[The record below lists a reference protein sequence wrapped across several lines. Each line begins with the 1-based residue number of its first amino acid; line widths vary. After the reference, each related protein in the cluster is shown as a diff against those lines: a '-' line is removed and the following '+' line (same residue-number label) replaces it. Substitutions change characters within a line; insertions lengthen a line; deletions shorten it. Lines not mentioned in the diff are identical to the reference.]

1 MKLRR
6 SKLALVAIAGF
17 ALAGATACNGD
28 EKPVQDVTFL
38 TFGAANGGT
47 AALGYSADRGLHL
60 ASIDGTSV
68 LNMAIKGQVD
78 EEEERGGGGG
88 GGFFSGST
96 GGSASFSGSTG
107 GSTSFSGGT
116 GTSVGFSGSTGAS
129 ASFSG
134 TVILNGA
141 SCDLSAICDIVEAIC
156 ADAEADCG
164 DFSGAQCR
172 ASVNDPRFQE
182 GLAEAFADSPELAA
196 VFCALIDFLACLFD
210 NAGSLEDISEATAN
224 QCAQQAGL
232 VDLISSGGL
241 DDQRTL

>member
-60 ASIDGTSV
+60 ASIDGTSIV
-68 LNMAIKGQVD
+68 NMALKGQITD
-78 EEEERGGGGG
+78 EEEEPGGNGGGSGG
-88 GGFFSGST
+88 GSFSAST
-96 GGSASFSGSTG
+96 GTSTSFSGSTG
-107 GSTSFSGGT
+107 ASTSFSGGT
-116 GTSVGFSGSTGAS
+116 GTSVGFSGSTGGS
-129 ASFSG
+129 TSFSG

-141 SCDLSAICDIVEAIC
+141 ACDLSAICDIVGAIC
-156 ADAEADCG
+156 SDPEADCDG
-164 DFSGAQCR
+164 FTEAQCQ

-210 NAGSLEDISEATAN
+210 NAGGLDDVDQAAAM

-232 VDLISSGGL
+232 DMTGF
-241 DDQRTL
+241 

>member
-1 MKLRR
+1 MKFRS
-6 SKLALVAIAGF
+6 SKLALAAIAGF
-17 ALAGATACNGD
+17 ALAGAPACSGD

-60 ASIDGTSV
+60 ASIDGTSI
-68 LNMAIKGQVD
+68 LNMAIRGQVD
-78 EEEERGGGGG
+78 EEEEERGGGGG
-88 GGFFSGST
+88 GGGGFFSAST
-96 GGSASFSGSTG
+96 GTSTSFSGSTG
-107 GSTSFSGGT
+107 TSTSFSGGT

-141 SCDLSAICDIVEAIC
+141 ACDLSAICDIVGAIC
-156 ADAEADCG
+156 ADAEADCDG
-164 DFSGAQCR
+164 FSEAQCQ

-210 NAGSLEDISEATAN
+210 NAGGLDQIDQATAA

-232 VDLISSGGL
+232 DMSGGF
-241 DDQRTL
+241 

>member
-1 MKLRR
+1 
-6 SKLALVAIAGF
+6 LVVIAGF
-17 ALAGATACNGD
+17 ALAGATACDGD

-60 ASIDGTSV
+60 ASIDGTSIV
-68 LNMAIKGQVD
+68 NMAIKSQVD
-78 EEEERGGGGG
+78 EEEEQRGGGGGG
-88 GGFFSGST
+88 GGFFSGAT
-96 GGSASFSGSTG
+96 GASASFSGSTG
-107 GSTSFSGGT
+107 SSASFSGST
-116 GTSVGFSGSTGAS
+116 GASVGFSGSTGAS

-156 ADAEADCG
+156 ADAEADCEG
-164 DFSGAQCR
+164 FSGAQCR

-210 NAGSLEDISEATAN
+210 NAGSLEDIDESTAN

-232 VDLISSGGL
+232 VDLLSSGGL
-241 DDQRTL
+241 FEEDTGF